1 MTEVRNL
8 EDTRKEIDEIDAR
21 LLELFCRRMELAA
34 DVAAYKSRHG
44 LPTLRPEREK
54 EILDRAEEKA
64 GYAEGMELAG
74 KCHTILNEAVLSV
87 QEIPVP
93 GKEETSNG

>member
-44 LPTLRPEREK
+44 LPTLWPEREK
-54 EILDRAEEKA
+54 EILDRAGEQAGPVFSPYARRFFNGVMGLSREYQEE
-64 GYAEGMELAG
+64 LRQ
-74 KCHTILNEAVLSV
+74 TEAS
-87 QEIPVP
+87 E
-93 GKEETSNG
+93 

>member
-1 MTEVRNL
+1 MTEVRDL

-34 DVAAYKSRHG
+34 DVAAYKNRHG

-54 EILDRAEEKA
+54 EILERTGEKA
-64 GYAEGMELAG
+64 GPVFSPYARRFFEGVMGLSREYQ
-74 KCHTILNEAVLSV
+74 EALRNT
-87 QEIPVP
+87 
-93 GKEETSNG
+93 EESE